1 MEESHDLF
9 FLSRG
14 AEGKENETSSLVG
27 GVILIWIFFLA
38 KVCKPINTVFFS
50 FFLLKR
56 NE

>member
-1 MEESHDLF
+1 MEENHDLF

-27 GVILIWIFFLA
+27 GVILIWIFFPA

-50 FFLLKR
+50 FFT
-56 NE
+56 

>member
-27 GVILIWIFFLA
+27 GGHSDLDL
-38 KVCKPINTVFFS
+38 FFS
-50 FFLLKR
+50 MSGNGPLAS
-56 NE
+56 